1 MRFVVYGAGAIGGV
15 LGARLSSS
23 GHDVTLVAR
32 GAHYE
37 AIRDG
42 GLTVRTPEGTEV
54 ARIAVVDDPQRL
66 ELRSDD
72 VVLVSVKGQDTP
84 AVLRA
89 LAAHAP
95 PSVAVA
101 CVQNGVENE
110 RAALRLFENVY
121 GVCVMSPCVHLEPG
135 VVEVYSSPLAGI
147 LDVGRYPA
155 GSDSV
160 ADAIAEAFRASTYA
174 SESRGDIMRWKY
186 RKLLHNLGN
195 AVEAICGPQARA
207 GRISDLAEEE
217 GEACLRAAGVDFAS
231 AEEDEVRRGDLVTRR
246 PVGDRARPGG
256 SSWQSLSRSTGT
268 IETDYLSGEIV
279 MLGRLHGVPT
289 PVNSVLQLLATRIAA
304 ERRPP
309 GSVPAE
315 EALRLAGVSGPS
327 GASGVQASSA

>member
-15 LGARLSSS
+15 LGARLSGS

-37 AIRDG
+37 AIRDA
-42 GLTVRTPEGTEV
+42 GLTVRSPEGSEV
-54 ARIAVVDDPQRL
+54 ARVPVFDDPRLL
-66 ELRSDD
+66 ELRADD
-72 VVLVSVKGQDTP
+72 VVLLAVKSQDT
-84 AVLRA
+84 AAALRA
-89 LAAHAP
+89 LAPHAP
-95 PSVAVA
+95 PSLAVA

-155 GSDSV
+155 GSDPV
-160 ADAIAEAFRASTYA
+160 AQALAAAFRGSSYA
-174 SESRGDIMRWKY
+174 SEARSDIMRWKY

-195 AVEAICGPQARA
+195 AVEAICGPEARA
-207 GRISDLAEEE
+207 GRVSDLAEAE
-217 GEACLRAAGVDFAS
+217 GETSLSAAGIDFAS
-231 AEEDEVRRGDLVTRR
+231 AKEDEARRGDLVTRR
-246 PVGDRARPGG
+246 PVGERTRPGG
-256 SSWQSLSRSTGT
+256 SSWQSLSRSTGA

-279 MLGRLHGVPT
+279 LLGRLYGVPT
-289 PVNSVLQLLATRIAA
+289 PVNSVLQRLATRIAA

-309 GSVPAE
+309 GSVPPE
-315 EALRLAGVSGPS
+315 EVLRLAGVSGAAGGPP
-327 GASGVQASSA
+327 